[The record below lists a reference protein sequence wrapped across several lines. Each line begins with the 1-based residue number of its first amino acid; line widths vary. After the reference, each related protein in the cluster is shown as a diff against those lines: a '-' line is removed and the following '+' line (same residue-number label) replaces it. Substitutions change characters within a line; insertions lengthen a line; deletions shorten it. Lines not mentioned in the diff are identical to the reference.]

1 MLVPIFEYHNFS
13 EKIKFTR
20 RTNDPREQ
28 PYTGWGMF
36 LNRDDLIKLNS
47 LLKSP
52 KKYDF
57 FSKDFLDEGLQ
68 QSEDR
73 GLLAIK
79 QSNIFY
85 NNGFWAARFDKSIFG
100 CKEDLMIPFMSG
112 YGGITVVFLPNSM
125 LYYYFSD
132 NFTFS
137 WYSAVYAAHNIKPL
151 C

>member
-1 MLVPIFEYHNFS
+1 
-13 EKIKFTR
+13 
-20 RTNDPREQ
+20 
-28 PYTGWGMF
+28 MF

-79 QSNIFY
+79 QSNIFTIMDF
-85 NNGFWAARFDKSIFG
+85 GLPDLKKVIFG

-112 YGGITVVFLPNSM
+112 YGGITVVFYLNS
-125 LYYYFSD
+125 
-132 NFTFS
+132 
-137 WYSAVYAAHNIKPL
+137 YAL
-151 C
+151 LLL